1 MNADPG
7 VTLPADSHRL
17 QQPLSAEQEQLLE
30 RYSEDLQ
37 PLWNAPTTGAADR
50 KRIVRCL
57 IEAVV
62 VSASRH
68 SSTLTAKVHWK
79 GGEVTAIEL
88 PKGRSGVHRY
98 VSPPELVELIR
109 TLAGEFTDAQIAR
122 ILRRKKLLTPKGH
135 SFMAYHVA
143 NVRLKHGIAPGPRV
157 PLQGQD
163 VYTAEQAAE
172 LLGVTNS
179 TVIRWVEAG
188 MLRGT
193 QVTAGA
199 PWRIVV
205 TEQDI
210 AKLKPTD
217 HTDGWLSLKA
227 AAAAL
232 GISPNAV
239 LQRVSRC
246 ELEGARVRS
255 GRRIGW
261 RIRLPE
267 TTYADQ
273 QTLFSSSDDQL
284 M

>member
-1 MNADPG
+1 MRLRQSSLINAATP
-7 VTLPADSHRL
+7 
-17 QQPLSAEQEQLLE
+17 LLE
-30 RYSEDLQ
+30 RYAEDLQ
-37 PLWNAPTTGAADR
+37 SLWRAPTTGAADR

-62 VSASRH
+62 VSTPRD

-79 GGEVTAIEL
+79 GGKVHWKGGKVTIIEL
-88 PKGRSGVHRY
+88 AKGRTGLHRY

-109 TLAGEFTDAQIAR
+109 KLAGEFTDAQIAR

-143 NVRLKHGIAPGPRV
+143 NVRLKHAIAPGPRV
-157 PLQGQD
+157 PLHGQD

-188 MLRGT
+188 ILRGT
-193 QVTAGA
+193 QATSGA

-205 TEQDI
+205 AEQDI
-210 AKLKPTD
+210 AKLTPAE
-217 HTDGWLSLKA
+217 HTDGWPSLKA

-232 GISPNAV
+232 GISTDTV
-239 LQRVSRC
+239 LQKVSRR

-255 GRRIGW
+255 GRRVGW

-267 TTYADQ
+267 TTYVDQ
-273 QTLFSSSDDQL
+273 PTLFSSSDDQL

>member
-1 MNADPG
+1 M
-7 VTLPADSHRL
+7 
-17 QQPLSAEQEQLLE
+17 
-30 RYSEDLQ
+30 
-37 PLWNAPTTGAADR
+37 
-50 KRIVRCL
+50 
-57 IEAVV
+57 
-62 VSASRH
+62 
-68 SSTLTAKVHWK
+68 
-79 GGEVTAIEL
+79 
-88 PKGRSGVHRY
+88 
-98 VSPPELVELIR
+98 ELIR
-109 TLAGEFTDAQIAR
+109 TLAAEFTDAQIAR

-157 PLQGQD
+157 PLHGQD
-163 VYTAEQAAE
+163 LYTAEQAAE
-172 LLGVTNS
+172 LLRVTNS

-205 TEQDI
+205 TDEDI

-232 GISPNAV
+232 GTSPNAV
-239 LQRVSRC
+239 LQRVSRG

-273 QTLFSSSDDQL
+273 PALFSSSDDQL